1 MKNVWFSI
9 VVVALWISIG
19 FAQDAADKDGGAARV
34 LTRAEFDALLAHP
47 GALLIVD
54 VRRPDELASIGGFPV
69 YLSIQPADV
78 EKSLALIPRERTIV
92 TVSNHANR
100 AIRVANVLA
109 ANGFKV
115 AGTLGAQNY
124 EEQGGTLTK
133 IAAGVSGAQQSS
145 AAPQAPAASQPAA
158 IH

>member
-1 MKNVWFSI
+1 MKNVWFAI
-9 VVVALWISIG
+9 VMIALWSSVG
-19 FAQDAADKDGGAARV
+19 LAQEADTKSTEQAHE

-47 GALLIVD
+47 ERLLIVD
-54 VRRPDELASIGGFPV
+54 VRRPDELTAIGGFGV

-109 ANGFKV
+109 ANGYMV
-115 AGTLGAQNY
+115 AGTVGAQNY
-124 EEQGGTLTK
+124 EEQGGTLIK
-133 IAAGVSGAQQSS
+133 IAPRQA
-145 AAPQAPAASQPAA
+145 AAPQAADTAR
-158 IH
+158 